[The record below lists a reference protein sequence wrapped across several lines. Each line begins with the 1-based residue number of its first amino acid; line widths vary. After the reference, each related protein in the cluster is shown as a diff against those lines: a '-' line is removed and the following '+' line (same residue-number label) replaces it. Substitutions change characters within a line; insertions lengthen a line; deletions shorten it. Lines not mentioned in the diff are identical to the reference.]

1 MNDTII
7 IYAAMIIT
15 GSIIGVT
22 SNIILKHPSQKLY
35 YILSIGIV
43 NLILLSLILES
54 LLIFKLQFYTTFLL
68 LIALFFSAFLSFY
81 VYNYKEILCDVNVA
95 AFILTTIVIVSLV
108 ISPFYVPAD
117 SDADSLP
124 LYVINPMPSTT
135 PLFQDYIE
143 ILTNPSHYIMERPYV
158 FLPSNLELY
167 SNLVYNL
174 LGKFINYS
182 YSIKNTS
189 NLIYISLH
197 NGNTS
202 LAMKYY
208 TRLLQELDNI
218 TIVKNNITYYV
229 NILGLYSSSTIFQKF
244 LFIMNMNYTYYENIV
259 KNYYIIMS
267 FIYKLPKSSHI
278 PVEVKINKIT
288 IPFNKTIEIIG
299 YLTSRYNYSI
309 NGTVF
314 ITYLNRSEN
323 INVTNNMFSFPI
335 TLTSYV
341 KSVSITILYT
351 GNNIFL
357 PNITKFTLDT
367 NVIFTK
373 LYVKLIPF
381 NPYVGSNLTI
391 MGYVNGNNRTLI
403 VSLLNYSKVYVV
415 SGNFTVKFPIPYN
428 LTNTTYFLNITVLP
442 KGYLSPITER
452 LIIIPRLY
460 HENLIVNVQD
470 RWIIPLPLKISGKI
484 YYNNTPLNNV
494 KIFIFIGNSR
504 YEVIAHNGYF
514 STEISPK
521 ITILF
526 GKQIIFV
533 ESDPQY
539 TYYREVVE
547 VYTLIYNL
555 LVIFLFPI
563 IMVVIFIFIKRRTK
577 GRSKQ
582 FKLREIMI
590 GGSENE
596 K

>member
-1 MNDTII
+1 
-7 IYAAMIIT
+7 MIIT

>member
-1 MNDTII
+1 
-7 IYAAMIIT
+7 
-15 GSIIGVT
+15 
-22 SNIILKHPSQKLY
+22 
-35 YILSIGIV
+35 
-43 NLILLSLILES
+43 
-54 LLIFKLQFYTTFLL
+54 
-68 LIALFFSAFLSFY
+68 
-81 VYNYKEILCDVNVA
+81 
-95 AFILTTIVIVSLV
+95 
-108 ISPFYVPAD
+108 
-117 SDADSLP
+117 
-124 LYVINPMPSTT
+124 
-135 PLFQDYIE
+135 
-143 ILTNPSHYIMERPYV
+143 
-158 FLPSNLELY
+158 
-167 SNLVYNL
+167 
-174 LGKFINYS
+174 
-182 YSIKNTS
+182 
-189 NLIYISLH
+189 
-197 NGNTS
+197 
-202 LAMKYY
+202 
-208 TRLLQELDNI
+208 
-218 TIVKNNITYYV
+218 
-229 NILGLYSSSTIFQKF
+229 
-244 LFIMNMNYTYYENIV
+244 
-259 KNYYIIMS
+259 
-267 FIYKLPKSSHI
+267 
-278 PVEVKINKIT
+278 
-288 IPFNKTIEIIG
+288 
-299 YLTSRYNYSI
+299 
-309 NGTVF
+309 
-314 ITYLNRSEN
+314 
-323 INVTNNMFSFPI
+323 
-335 TLTSYV
+335 
-341 KSVSITILYT
+341 
-351 GNNIFL
+351 
-357 PNITKFTLDT
+357 
-367 NVIFTK
+367 
-373 LYVKLIPF
+373 
-381 NPYVGSNLTI
+381 

>member
-1 MNDTII
+1 
-7 IYAAMIIT
+7 MIIT

-577 GRSKQ
+577 GMSKQ

>member
-1 MNDTII
+1 
-7 IYAAMIIT
+7 MIIT

-323 INVTNNMFSFPI
+323 INVTNNMFLFPI

-582 FKLREIMI
+582 FKL
-590 GGSENE
+590 
-596 K
+596 

>member
-323 INVTNNMFSFPI
+323 INVTNNMFLFPI

-577 GRSKQ
+577 GMSKQ

>member
-1 MNDTII
+1 
-7 IYAAMIIT
+7 MIIT

-323 INVTNNMFSFPI
+323 INVTNNMFLFPI

-577 GRSKQ
+577 GMSKQ